1 MSMTELL
8 RGAMMA
14 REAKPVAVLD
24 AATQDIEMSGS
35 DDFTVKEISLSAAAT
50 IQQWAETDDLDDGE
64 TSADRL
70 MALMV
75 GIADANKDGDITEDE
90 QGVLDVALNSAWDY
104 LAQMGVTEEDA
115 GALLNDWDADTA
127 DRVKELVA
135 AYLPD
140 GEQSAS
146 DLDDFVFGD
155 NDQEA
160 EDLGEDGYTAQ
171 DEWDSTPEL
180 DSADVETEDTL
191 DGDFKG
197 HPFRGNQFAKGSA
210 SSGAAVRS
218 SKQAKH
224 AERKGDTKSSK
235 KAHASAYFSHKA
247 AISDASTKKAKIYH
261 KKMAKFHGSKS
272 GQKLDSVALDAAY
285 KMKFAVRGGV
295 KMRIKKRISGTVRLS
310 AKQKLGIRK
319 MHMKSHSAAA
329 RMHRMKSMRVRSRM
343 GM

>member
-1 MSMTELL
+1 
-8 RGAMMA
+8 
-14 REAKPVAVLD
+14 
-24 AATQDIEMSGS
+24 
-35 DDFTVKEISLSAAAT
+35 
-50 IQQWAETDDLDDGE
+50 
-64 TSADRL
+64 

-75 GIADANKDGDITEDE
+75 GIADANKDGDITEAE
-90 QGVLDVALNSAWDY
+90 QGVLDVALNAAWDY
-104 LAQMGVTEEDA
+104 LEQMGVTEEDA

-127 DRVKELVA
+127 ARVKELVA

-140 GEQSAS
+140 GEQSS
-146 DLDDFVFGD
+146 TDLDDFVFGD

-160 EDLGEDGYTAQ
+160 EDLGEDGYTAEN
-171 DEWDSTPEL
+171 EWDATPAL
-180 DSADVETEDTL
+180 DSCDEEEEATL

-210 SSGAAVRS
+210 SSGSAVKS

-224 AERKGDTKSSK
+224 AERKGDTKSIK
-235 KAHASAYFSHKA
+235 KAHASAHYSHKA
-247 AISDASTKKAKIYH
+247 AVADASTKKAKTYH
-261 KKMAKFHGSKS
+261 KKMAKFHGQRA
-272 GQKLDSVALDAAY
+272 GVKLDSVALDAAY
-285 KMKFAVRGGV
+285 RTRFAVRGGK